1 MPNPTIHVFPN
12 GLRLV
17 YETPKIKL
25 PQTYLRAFCHV
36 GSIHEPSDM
45 RGAAHFIEHM
55 CFKGTRHFPSWATVN
70 EPVSQS
76 GAFFNATTTKQYTV
90 YKINCLD
97 SYVREFLHILAEMMF
112 LSKFDKAEYKLEL
125 NVVKEEMKMVKPESY
140 LEKLVFSGT
149 PYEEWID
156 HISFHTRGCLPYEK
170 VVEFYKKYYVP
181 PNITL
186 SIVSPIPLAT
196 ILKYLAGTAFV
207 TRAPCPRIVHPIL
220 NFVPNTISASCESK
234 YIFQPSDASVTRIE
248 IGFRICNQFQPD
260 EFYVLNVLRD
270 ILGGSMSSRLFVEL
284 RERRGLTYNSGA
296 NMILYEPAGVF
307 IMYAI
312 TDVTRLIKDGSNPG
326 VLPILFG
333 IIDDLIKHGVKDTE
347 VKQTKTRIREQLK
360 MASVAGDERAGY
372 NGIRVMLHNE
382 TKILANP
389 ELYEEC
395 YKSITKTDV
404 NAMINKYFTPRQLYF
419 SVVGGKLPKKSEL
432 IRVLKTPIL
441 NAK

>member
-17 YETPKIKL
+17 YEKPKLKL
-25 PQTYLRAFCHV
+25 PQTHLRAFCHV
-36 GSIHEPSDM
+36 GSIHEPSDI

-55 CFKGTRHFPSWATVN
+55 CFKGSKHFPSWAAVN
-70 EPVSQS
+70 EPLSQS

-97 SYVREFLHILAEMMF
+97 SYVHEFLRILADMM
-112 LSKFDKAEYKLEL
+112 LLPKFDKAEYKLEL
-125 NVVKEEMKMVKPESY
+125 NVVKEEMKMSKPESY
-140 LEKLVFSGT
+140 VEKLVFSGT
-149 PYEEWID
+149 PYEDWVD
-156 HISFHTRGCLPYEK
+156 HKSFHNPGCLPYEK
-170 VVEFYKKYYVP
+170 VVDFYHKYYIP

-196 ILKYLAGTAFV
+196 ILKYLAGTSFV
-207 TRAPCPRIVHPIL
+207 TRAPCPRIIHPTL
-220 NFVPNTISASCESK
+220 NFVPNTVIDSASCESK
-234 YIFQPSDASVTRIE
+234 YIFQSSSDSVTRVE

-296 NMILYEPAGVF
+296 NMLLYEPAGVF
-307 IMYAI
+307 IVHAI
-312 TDVTRLIKDGSNPG
+312 TDVTRLIKDGSKPG
-326 VLPILFG
+326 VLPVLFG
-333 IIDDLIKHGVKDTE
+333 IIDDLIQRGVKEAE
-347 VKQTKTRIREQLK
+347 VKHSKTRIREQLK
-360 MASVAGDERAGY
+360 MESVERAGY

-382 TKILANP
+382 TKILTNP

-404 NAMINKYFTPRQLYF
+404 NAMIDKYFAPRQLYF

-432 IRVLKTPIL
+432 MQFL
-441 NAK
+441 ASGH